1 MSVFLLF
8 YMYVLHIYF
17 YFFPPRRRIVV
28 EQGEDQLPS
37 TLTIVTDVGKVSRE
51 QGNCIVKEA
60 VAASMDFWGAPFR
73 WANIQTCT

>member
-1 MSVFLLF
+1 ML
-8 YMYVLHIYF
+8 
-17 YFFPPRRRIVV
+17 RRVVV
-28 EQGEDQLPS
+28 EQGEDQLPA

-73 WANIQTCT
+73 